1 MTASRR
7 TATSRDHAQETI
19 RLVMELQRLERYLKW
34 AWRYAL
40 QDGEIE
46 RIDALVAAS
55 RHIEYARL
63 ALMDHLT
70 DR

>member
-1 MTASRR
+1 
-7 TATSRDHAQETI
+7 
-19 RLVMELQRLERYLKW
+19 MELQRLERYLKW